1 MQPTGFGNPAPVFCV
16 RGVHTTDVRAI
27 GKEGAHLRMRLVSG
41 SDMRNAIGFRMGDR
55 AGAMPEVVEAV
66 VGLSINEWQDR
77 KSVQC
82 ELRQLK
88 AYLPAKAFL
97 SECQRR
103 ESEIDAAMLGMLSR
117 RTDSADVRRIE
128 RMTLEEAKKVLS
140 GELLTGYQ
148 GTLLCVHTVS
158 ALKMLN
164 IHLAILHA
172 QIDYAVRTLDDIR
185 SFNTLV
191 MAPDWDRLGCH
202 PRAVVALDGF
212 VSDEERAMAL
222 ARFPDARFIE
232 VTDMGAHTVRAC
244 GRLLPDDDHLR
255 AVYRVLR
262 QREKLEYTLHSL
274 AAETGLAESQV
285 LCAMSIFSE
294 LNLMECTLEP
304 LRYTMLRSGKVS
316 LEASPLRGRLIRMKE
331 LNGEGGIPD

>member
-1 MQPTGFGNPAPVFCV
+1 
-16 RGVHTTDVRAI
+16 
-27 GKEGAHLRMRLVSG
+27 
-41 SDMRNAIGFRMGDR
+41 
-55 AGAMPEVVEAV
+55 
-66 VGLSINEWQDR
+66 
-77 KSVQC
+77 
-82 ELRQLK
+82 
-88 AYLPAKAFL
+88 
-97 SECQRR
+97 
-103 ESEIDAAMLGMLSR
+103 MLGMLSR
-117 RTDSADVRRIE
+117 HAGRADVRRIE

-212 VSDEERAMAL
+212 ISDEERAMAL

-294 LNLMECTLEP
+294 LNLIECTLEP

-316 LEASPLRGRLIRMKE
+316 LEASPLRGRLIRMKG